1 MVKTENFGAKN
12 QRYKPIKIDITN
24 FL

>member
-1 MVKTENFGAKN
+1 MVKTEHFGAKN
-12 QRYKPIKIDITN
+12 QRYKPMKIDITN